1 MYLVGSYLFS
11 GEDLAEHLKA
21 RHAEALR
28 VAAAVPA
35 DEIAA
40 KGRDAVLRDLY
51 ARFAI
56 PVTQMHVD
64 RAAFENERALNAD
77 ELEAIGVRPEDA
89 DSYKAISI
97 SIPYTGYK
105 LLFTGTPT
113 VYSANQPQ
121 AAVRDDDLLVTYL
134 LSEVEEMQLENNFK
148 RQIALIERTLEVT
161 QWQAMA
167 YNEQLMDALAAALPA
182 TAGA

>member
-11 GEDLAEHLKA
+11 GEDLAEHLTA
-21 RHAEALR
+21 RRAEA
-28 VAAAVPA
+28 VQAAAAVAP
-35 DEIAA
+35 DDIAA
-40 KGRDAVLRDLY
+40 RGRDAVLRDLY
-51 ARFAI
+51 ARFVI

-64 RAAFENERALNAD
+64 RAAFENERPLSDD
-77 ELEAIGVRPEDA
+77 EREAIGVKPEDA
-89 DSYKAISI
+89 DTYKAISI
-97 SIPYTGYK
+97 SIPYSGYA

-121 AAVRDDDLLVTYL
+121 AEVRSDDLLVTYL
-134 LSEVEEMQLENNFK
+134 LAEVEEMQLENNFK

-167 YNEQLMDALAAALPA
+167 FNEQLMDVLADALPA
-182 TAGA
+182 PAGA